1 MGRTTIAIGELS
13 RQTGCNI
20 ETVRYYESIG
30 ILPKPERRGR
40 YRTYDEDDVGRLGF
54 VRRAREL
61 GFTLDEVRALLR
73 LGEGDCGEARSLAAS
88 HLNDVRTRIADL
100 KAMERVLSE
109 TVRRCDSG
117 DAAVCPL
124 IETLGGKFPG

>member
-1 MGRTTIAIGELS
+1 MGRSTIAIGELS

-40 YRTYDEDDVGRLGF
+40 YRTYGEDDVGRLGF

-73 LGEGDCGEARSLAAS
+73 LGEEDCGKARSLAAS
-88 HLNDVRTRIADL
+88 HLNDVRARIVDL
-100 KAMERVLSE
+100 KVMERVLSE
-109 TVRRCDSG
+109 TVRRCESG
-117 DAAVCPL
+117 DAVICPL
-124 IETLGGKFPG
+124 IQALGGRSQG